1 MKGLDLRSSPLS
13 FHGKECIMKKKP
25 EKEAEYWKEQLFK
38 LASLAEDLIKNQKN
52 QIAKDN
58 LKQVLQKIELEMEM
72 V

>member
-1 MKGLDLRSSPLS
+1 
-13 FHGKECIMKKKP
+13 MKKKP